1 VRALL
6 TGYRQVL
13 ARVGLLGVS
22 NHEDVRV
29 FRHRATLE
37 ARRAQH
43 NSDPIDSTTKSIGK
57 ASRCFG
63 MVTIVILDIA
73 DYAIVIGQL

>member
-1 VRALL
+1 V
-6 TGYRQVL
+6 
-13 ARVGLLGVS
+13 
-22 NHEDVRV
+22 
-29 FRHRATLE
+29 TLE
-37 ARRAQH
+37 AQRAQH